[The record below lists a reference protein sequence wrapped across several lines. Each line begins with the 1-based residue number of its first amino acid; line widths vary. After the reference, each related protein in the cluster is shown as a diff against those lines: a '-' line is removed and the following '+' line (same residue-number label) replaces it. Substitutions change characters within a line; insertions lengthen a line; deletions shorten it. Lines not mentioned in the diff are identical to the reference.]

1 MRLLLKPALF
11 LSLIALMVAAGC
23 QSGKETGSEES
34 TRVNELHEIATV
46 LRLYCGQHNRGPS
59 RPADLAPYEAGAP
72 LGYPAVRS
80 GEIVVVWGAM
90 MPGEGETGT
99 DAVIAFEKKTSSQG
113 GYVLLHNGT
122 VKEMTA
128 NEFSAAVMAK

>member
-1 MRLLLKPALF
+1 MRLLMKPALF
-11 LSLIALMVAAGC
+11 LSLVALIGVAGC
-23 QSGKETGSEES
+23 RSGKDTGLEES

-46 LRLYCGQHNRGPS
+46 LRIFCGQHNRGPS

-72 LGYPAVRS
+72 LGYQAVRS

-90 MPGEGETGT
+90 MPGEGEAGT
-99 DAVIAFEKKTSSQG
+99 DAIIAFEKKTSSQG
-113 GYVLLHNGT
+113 GYVLLNNGT

-128 NEFSAAVMAK
+128 NEFSAAPMGK